1 VPALDRA
8 AEAPADEPPPAP
20 ETPEPV

>member
-8 AEAPADEPPPAP
+8 AEAPADEPPPVP